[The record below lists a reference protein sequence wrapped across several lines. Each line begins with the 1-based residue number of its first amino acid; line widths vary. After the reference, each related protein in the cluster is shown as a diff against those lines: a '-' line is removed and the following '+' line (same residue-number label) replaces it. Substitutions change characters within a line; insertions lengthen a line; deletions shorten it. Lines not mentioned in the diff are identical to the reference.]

1 MLTEVAGLFRPDEPD
16 SDDEESASTLSD
28 LNMAGVFRAYY
39 LASGESLPLSDFIN
53 SEYSA
58 VDRKACRTGI
68 RGAEGNIK
76 SEGQKMIAFVRFYTL
91 VQLLH

>member
-1 MLTEVAGLFRPDEPD
+1 VAGLFRPDEPD
-16 SDDEESASTLSD
+16 SDDEVSASTTLSD
-28 LNMAGVFRAYY
+28 LNITGVFRAYY

-58 VDRKACRTGI
+58 ADRKECRTGI

-76 SEGQKMIAFVRFYTL
+76 SEGQKNDRLRFYTL
-91 VQLLH
+91 DQLIH